1 MITDFS
7 GTAYTFA
14 FCKLRPIIFFSKNE
28 KSLLNGNL
36 ANLYYFKDRTEI
48 GVVEANIENLNN
60 SINAMQNMIGT
71 YSKKINVLRNNR
83 IEYFDSSM
91 KQNLINIKKILNEE
105 KND

>member
-1 MITDFS
+1 MV
-7 GTAYTFA
+7 
-14 FCKLRPIIFFSKNE
+14 PIFFSKNE

-48 GVVEANIENLNN
+48 GVVEPNIENLNN
-60 SINAMQNMIGT
+60 SINAMQNTIST

-91 KQNLINIKKILNEE
+91 KQNLINIKKILNDE

>member
-1 MITDFS
+1 M
-7 GTAYTFA
+7 
-14 FCKLRPIIFFSKNE
+14 
-28 KSLLNGNL
+28 
-36 ANLYYFKDRTEI
+36 
-48 GVVEANIENLNN
+48 VESSIENLNN
-60 SINAMQNMIGT
+60 SINAMQNTIGT